1 MIKKKI
7 FKISSIIASKILG
20 VSNSKDN
27 KQVEDW
33 LYQRKSNRDLFEKLD
48 NPTYR
53 DSYNK
58 NLEKYDSKK
67 AWENIEY
74 KLLESNSK
82 RAITFGFYKYA
93 AISLLML
100 TIGLSTYYVFNN
112 TSLMVKESPISLIS
126 SKASLT
132 LANGDVID
140 LTKDT
145 SCANKLSN
153 FIVDITSETVFYKS
167 NLDAAASHQSKT
179 LELNTISTD
188 VGKDY
193 KIILPEGTIA
203 HLNSGSSLK
212 FPSIFS
218 NDLREVEVTGE
229 VLFDVQQDVN
239 RPFIVKTKSMLIE
252 VLGTS
257 FNVNSY
263 EDNNSVYTT
272 LISGSLK
279 VTDFKNSVILSPN
292 QQAIYSKEN
301 SSITVKEVET
311 DIYSSWSQGDFVF
324 KDEKLI
330 NIIKSINRWYDF
342 NFIFRDNE
350 CKDIRIGMNIKREE
364 SFDKIFE
371 TLKNS
376 GLFSLEKRGKTLIFG
391 KKKI

>member
-7 FKISSIIASKILG
+7 FKTGATIASKILEA
-20 VSNSKDN
+20 SNSKDN
-27 KQVEDW
+27 KQLQEW
-33 LYQRKSNRDLFEKLD
+33 LNQKSSNKDLFEKLS
-48 NPTYR
+48 NPSYR
-53 DSYNK
+53 DAYNE
-58 NLEKYDSKK
+58 NLKQFNTTK
-67 AWENIEY
+67 AWDNIEY
-74 KLLESNSK
+74 KLLQSNKK
-82 RAITFGFYKYA
+82 RTFTFGFYKYA
-93 AISLLML
+93 AISLLVLSLGL
-100 TIGLSTYYVFNN
+100 TTHYLVNNSTLFIKD
-112 TSLMVKESPISLIS
+112 TPITLIS

-145 SCANKLSN
+145 SYVKKLSN
-153 FIVDITSETVFYKS
+153 FIVDIANETVVYNA
-167 NLDAAASHQSKT
+167 NLEATAHQEST
-179 LELNTISTD
+179 TIELNTITTD

-193 KIILPEGTIA
+193 KIVLSEGTIA

-212 FPSIFS
+212 FPSLFS
-218 NDLREVEVTGE
+218 NNIREVEVTGE
-229 VLFDVQQDVN
+229 VLFDVQEDSK

-252 VLGTS
+252 VLGTT

-263 EDNNSVYTT
+263 EDNNFTYTT

-279 VTDFKNSVILSPN
+279 VSDSKNSTIISPN

-311 DIYSSWSQGDFVF
+311 DIYSSWTQGDFVF
-324 KDEKLI
+324 KDETLF

-342 NFIFRDNE
+342 NFIFRDQE
-350 CKDIRIGMNIKREE
+350 CKEIRIGMNIGRAEN
-364 SFDKIFE
+364 FDQIYE

-376 GLFSLEKRGKTLIFG
+376 GLFTIDKRGKTLIFS